1 MMKEDGM
8 ESGMSNRKL

>member
-1 MMKEDGM
+1 MKEDGM